1 MPGKGAQALA
11 ALRIPYEQL
20 STLAAIATRSQSR
33 SIGTPGQ
40 ARDHAV
46 MSGQLPEQRPVG
58 SVPHVHRPI
67 IAPASYERPIRVP
80 GHVPDPGRELTP
92 SPQLGVRPHIPH
104 EYPAAVG
111 SAGQPLSVRAPR
123 QTVEV
128 VARIVRMPHDLTA
141 SSRSRVP

>member
-20 STLAAIATRSQSR
+20 STLAAIATGSQSR

-58 SVPHVHRPI
+58 NVPHVHRPI

-80 GHVPDPGRELTP
+80 GTVPIPGRDP
-92 SPQLGVRPHIPH
+92 SPGPHL
-104 EYPAAVG
+104 AC
-111 SAGQPLSVRAPR
+111 AP
-123 QTVEV
+123 
-128 VARIVRMPHDLTA
+128 
-141 SSRSRVP
+141 